1 MVAEEVYCRSAS
13 ALENSA
19 AVLNRSAGSF
29 CSEVSTAAST
39 CGGIVPRCG
48 IIDRGFS
55 VTTRATMACAVEP
68 VNGGS
73 PVSIS

>member
-1 MVAEEVYCRSAS
+1 MSAS
-13 ALENSA
+13 AAANSA
-19 AVLNRSAGSF
+19 AVAKRSAGSF
-29 CSEVSTAAST
+29 SSEVSTAAST
-39 CGGIVPRCG
+39 CGGIVCRCASIG
-48 IIDRGFS
+48 LGVS